1 MTDRFK
7 GPTPFLFS
15 LARAARTVKRGVD
28 SGRAR
33 VGFPWLLVLGLRL
46 ADLIPAWLGDR
57 IMRGYRFH
65 IVSRRT

>member
-15 LARAARTVKRGVD
+15 LAEAARIVRRGID
-28 SGRAR
+28 RGRPR
-33 VGFPWLLVLGLRL
+33 VGFPWLLVLGLKL

-65 IVSRRT
+65 IVSR